1 MQRVWQKPDKE
12 FKGSLNVR
20 IDQELHREAAF
31 AADRMGITLNQY
43 VIKRHRFTK
52 PMAFNILSFCI
63 YYNKFGQEH
72 RAASPVFFPSRA

>member
-63 YYNKFGQEH
+63 LFCH
-72 RAASPVFFPSRA
+72 SAAGSVKDFW